1 MPGTG
6 VAIQFVG
13 GPADGRVTFIPEDP
27 MNPPLI
33 YELLTMGDGKLLYER
48 QPNPGDQGP
57 LWLYNYSEED
67 E

>member
-1 MPGTG
+1 
-6 VAIQFVG
+6 
-13 GPADGRVTFIPEDP
+13 